1 MEPHHGEDGS
11 PIFDSLDIDLFV
23 KVLANTAF
31 SPFFVVFIP
40 IFNIIHGAS
49 LTDPIV
55 IAWSIYY
62 AFISAF
68 WFIKWYSKLYRNQ
81 GNLFFRSAPLDWG
94 EQIVLITGG
103 ASGIG
108 ELLANTLAVR
118 NVTVIVLDVN
128 PIITENDN
136 VVYYKCDVS
145 KWEEVE
151 MVSQKIITEIG
162 EPTIL
167 INNAGVVQGKL
178 VIDLSVED
186 VQQTFGVNTFS
197 HFWILKAFLPA
208 MLKNKSGHIVSM
220 SSALG
225 MTGVAQMAD
234 YCGSKSAVI
243 SLHESLRYELD
254 KRYRCPNIR
263 TTLVCPAHVYTPM
276 FRTVV
281 FPTFPLFAF
290 FCPSMQAVTVV
301 KKIIAALDDQHSQVI
316 LLPFYTNFIPYIGH
330 LPSFLRDLLQWI
342 SGADRAMERF
352 IKISGRRPEEGP
364 IPPIDDTSYDRK
376 AN

>member
-1 MEPHHGEDGS
+1 
-11 PIFDSLDIDLFV
+11 
-23 KVLANTAF
+23 
-31 SPFFVVFIP
+31 
-40 IFNIIHGAS
+40 
-49 LTDPIV
+49 
-55 IAWSIYY
+55 
-62 AFISAF
+62 
-68 WFIKWYSKLYRNQ
+68 LYRNQ
-81 GNLFFRSAPLDWG
+81 GSLLFRSAPLDWG

-136 VVYYKCDVS
+136 IVYYKCDVS

-151 MVSQKIITEIG
+151 MVSEKIITEIG

-234 YCGSKSAVI
+234 YCGSKSAII

-263 TTLVCPAHVYTPM
+263 TTLVCPGHVHTPM

-281 FPTFPLFAF
+281 F
-290 FCPSMQAVTVV
+290 SDV
-301 KKIIAALDDQHSQVI
+301 SI
-316 LLPFYTNFIPYIGH
+316 LRL
-330 LPSFLRDLLQWI
+330 LLSFSASSDGRQENHCR
-342 SGADRAMERF
+342 S
-352 IKISGRRPEEGP
+352 RRPAFPNHP
-364 IPPIDDTSYDRK
+364 IAILHKLHSLHWSPPKFPS
-376 AN
+376 